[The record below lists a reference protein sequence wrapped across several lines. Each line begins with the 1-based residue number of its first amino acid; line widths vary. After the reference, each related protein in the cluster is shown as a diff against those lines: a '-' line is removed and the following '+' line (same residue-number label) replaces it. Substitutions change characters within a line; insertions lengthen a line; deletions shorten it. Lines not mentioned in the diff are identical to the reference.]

1 MWGGVNPRIDKH
13 LIQGGA
19 TIPLGVSSNVTDFWA
34 ISPFPQ
40 WAELCGDYF
49 VFVTFECVDENLW
62 FCHLNE
68 TFLGEFHVVLFISQD
83 FMERNL
89 EFFRN
94 FHFALLKD

>member
-1 MWGGVNPRIDKH
+1 MLLTLGY
-13 LIQGGA
+13 L
-19 TIPLGVSSNVTDFWA
+19 PL
-34 ISPFPQ
+34 SPV
-40 WAELCGDYF
+40 GRVVYF

-68 TFLGEFHVVLFISQD
+68 TSLGEFHVVLFISQD